1 MAEDINSV
9 TIVGRLT
16 RDAELKYTNS
26 GSAVTRLGLAVNRSR
41 KDGDQWVEEASFF
54 DVTLWGRRG
63 EALNQYLQRGTR
75 IAVNGEL
82 RQERWEQDGQTRS
95 RVIIH
100 ANNIQLLGGNGP
112 GQGAPVNSGGNNQRN
127 NSYNGGGGYNN
138 QQGNNSYN
146 NVSNNTPSYEN
157 YPSGNQGGSG
167 NFEDDIPF

>member
-26 GSAVTRLGLAVNRSR
+26 GTAVTRIGIAVNRSR
-41 KDGDQWVEEASFF
+41 KDGDQWVDEASFF

-63 EALNQYLQRGTR
+63 ESLNQYLTSGTR
-75 IAVNGEL
+75 IAVAGEL

-95 RVIIH
+95 RVVIH
-100 ANNIQLLGGNGP
+100 ATNIQLLGGKD
-112 GQGAPVNSGGNNQRN
+112 
-127 NSYNGGGGYNN
+127 N
-138 QQGNNSYN
+138 QQGQN
-146 NVSNNTPSYEN
+146 
-157 YPSGNQGGSG
+157 GNQQRNTGYYNPNKDSRHNGYQNGSNG

>member
-54 DVTLWGRRG
+54 DVVSWGRRA

-82 RQERWEQDGQTRS
+82 QQERWEQDGQTRS
-95 RVIIH
+95 RVIIK
-100 ANNIQLLGGNGP
+100 AQNIQLLGGNQQ
-112 GQGAPVNSGGNNQRN
+112 GQQSSQGGCGSHQ
-127 NSYNGGGGYNN
+127 

-146 NVSNNTPSYEN
+146 N
-157 YPSGNQGGSG
+157 QGGSG
-167 NFEDDIPF
+167 NYGEEIPF

>member
-26 GSAVTRLGLAVNRSR
+26 GSAVTRIGLAVNRSR

-82 RQERWEQDGQTRS
+82 RQERWDQDGQTKS
-95 RVIIH
+95 RVIIN
-100 ANNIQLLGGNGP
+100 ANNIQLLGD
-112 GQGAPVNSGGNNQRN
+112 NQ
-127 NSYNGGGGYNN
+127 NN
-138 QQGNNSYN
+138 QQPRGNKSRDVNDYN
-146 NVSNNTPSYEN
+146 PSNDPRHNGYQ
-157 YPSGNQGGSG
+157 NQSNE
-167 NFEDDIPF
+167 NFEDDIPY

>member
-26 GSAVTRLGLAVNRSR
+26 GTAVTRIGLAVNRSR

-82 RQERWEQDGQTRS
+82 RQERWDQDGQTKS

-100 ANNIQLLGGNGP
+100 ANNIQLLGDNQNNQHPRGN
-112 GQGAPVNSGGNNQRN
+112 QSRNVNDYNPNNDPRHNGNNC
-127 NSYNGGGGYNN
+127 
-138 QQGNNSYN
+138 
-146 NVSNNTPSYEN
+146 P
-157 YPSGNQGGSG
+157 GSG
-167 NFEDDIPF
+167 NFEDNIPY